1 MSELVLAD
9 THCHLVLQE
18 LAADLSDVLQRARDA
33 GVDTLVVPGIDVES
47 SRRAVELAE
56 SRPGVFAAV
65 GVHPHHADGWSSQT
79 LAELKALARSPRVVA
94 VGEIGLDYYRNLS
107 SREAQ
112 RAAFRAQLDLAG
124 ETSRPVILHSREA
137 LPDVFAEIDGWLA
150 RVTDLHGRS
159 PGVLHAFAGEA
170 QDAQR
175 AVELGFLLGVAGPI
189 TYPKSDALRR
199 VIAGVPLPSLVV
211 ETDSPYLSPVPHRGR
226 RNEPAHVALVARK
239 LAEVL
244 SLDPTRLS
252 AVTSDNAARLFGWMD
267 EHTNRNLL

>member
-9 THCHLVLQE
+9 THCHLVLPE
-18 LAADLSDVLQRARDA
+18 LAADLPEVLQRARDA
-33 GVDTLVVPGIDVES
+33 GVGMLVVPGVDVES

-56 SRPGVFAAV
+56 TWPGVFAAV
-65 GVHPHHADGWSSQT
+65 GVHPHYAGGWSSQAQ
-79 LAELKALARSPRVVA
+79 AELKALARSPRVVA
-94 VGEIGLDYYRNLS
+94 VGEIGLDYYRNLAS
-107 SREAQ
+107 HDAQ
-112 RAAFRAQLDLAG
+112 RTAFRAQLDLAG
-124 ETSRPVILHSREA
+124 ESHRPVILHSREA
-137 LPDVFAEIDGWLA
+137 LPDVFAELDGWLA
-150 RVTDLHGRS
+150 RIAGLNGRS

-189 TYPKSDALRR
+189 TYPKSDPLRR

-211 ETDSPYLSPVPHRGR
+211 ETDAPYLSPVPHRGK
-226 RNEPAHVALVARK
+226 RNEPAHVALVARR

-244 SLDPTRLS
+244 GLDPALLS
-252 AVTSDNAARLFGWMD
+252 AATSDNAARLFGWMD